1 MQNWSGF
8 IFLRHGQTDWN
19 LEKRF
24 QGQTDI
30 PLNATGLLQAGDAA
44 RRLKCQR
51 ISRVV
56 SSPLIRAL
64 KTAAI
69 VAEEIS
75 LPVHVDT
82 QIRERSFGAFDG
94 LIVPEVKRKHGLPL
108 SEPSA
113 SILPP
118 DAEQWPETLERT
130 CEVFQ
135 KWNDAHPD
143 GTTLFV
149 AHDGIFGA
157 LCEILAGPKLES
169 KHGTPYAFQ

>member
-1 MQNWSGF
+1 MQNWPNF

-19 LEKRF
+19 LEGRF

-30 PLNATGLLQAGDAA
+30 PLNSTGLSQATDAA
-44 RRLKCQR
+44 RRLKHR
-51 ISRVV
+51 EINRVV
-56 SSPLIRAL
+56 SSPLVRAL

-69 VAEEIS
+69 VAEEIG

-94 LIVPEVKRKHGLPL
+94 LVVAEVKQKHGLPL

-118 DAEQWPETLERT
+118 DADQWQSLGVSSIRQVSLGERRRT
-130 CEVFQ
+130 FWAV
-135 KWNDAHPD
+135 PLM
-143 GTTLFV
+143 TV
-149 AHDGIFGA
+149 
-157 LCEILAGPKLES
+157 GPRL
-169 KHGTPYAFQ
+169 T